1 MIMADKRHEN
11 RENAFTL
18 LFAKEFDREADAAE
32 FFRAYLENNEIQF
45 ADYVKNTFLG
55 VCEQCETID
64 KEIEGVSVKWKL
76 SRMATVT
83 RTVLRLAVYEMMNSE
98 VPVKVIINEAIE
110 IAKKYDDENS
120 TGFVNGILNKIAR
133 NRGLI
138 ESVSTASESVNT
150 VSEFVNTA
158 SEPVSEPAPAETNE

>member
-1 MIMADKRHEN
+1 MADKRHEN

-18 LFAKEFDREADAAE
+18 LFAKEFDRETDPAD
-32 FFRAYLENNEIQF
+32 FYQAYLDNNDVQYT
-45 ADYVKNTFLG
+45 DYVKNTFLG
-55 VCEQCETID
+55 VCEQCDTID
-64 KEIEGVSVKWKL
+64 RAIEEVSVKWKL

-83 RTVLRLAVYEMMNSE
+83 RTVLRLAVYEMTCSE
-98 VPVKVIINEAIE
+98 VPVKVVINEAIE

-138 ESVSTASESVNT
+138 SPATESAKQTE
-150 VSEFVNTA
+150 E
-158 SEPVSEPAPAETNE
+158 E

>member
-1 MIMADKRHEN
+1 MADKRHEN
-11 RENAFTL
+11 RENTFTL
-18 LFAKEFDREADAAE
+18 LFAKEFDREADAAD
-32 FFRAYLENNEIQF
+32 FYNAYLENNEVQF

-55 VCEQCETID
+55 VCEQGETLD
-64 KEIEGVSVKWKL
+64 KEIESVSVKWKL

-83 RTVLRLAVYEMMNSE
+83 RTVLRLAVYEMINSE

-138 ESVSTASESVNT
+138 STAVSES
-150 VSEFVNTA
+150 TA
-158 SEPVSEPAPAETNE
+158 AESDE

>member
-1 MIMADKRHEN
+1 MADKRHEN
-11 RENAFTL
+11 RENVFTL
-18 LFAKEFDREADAAE
+18 LFAKEFDRETDPAD
-32 FFRAYLENNEIQF
+32 FYQAYLDNNNVQY

-55 VCEQCETID
+55 VCEQCEIIDRTI
-64 KEIEGVSVKWKL
+64 EEVSVKWKL

-83 RTVLRLAVYEMMNSE
+83 RTVLRLAVYEMTCSE
-98 VPVKVIINEAIE
+98 VPVKVVINEAIE

-138 ESVSTASESVNT
+138 DSGATA
-150 VSEFVNTA
+150 
-158 SEPVSEPAPAETNE
+158 EPAKQDEE

>member
-1 MIMADKRHEN
+1 MADKRHEN

-18 LFAKEFDREADAAE
+18 LFAKEFDRETDPAD
-32 FFRAYLENNEIQF
+32 FYQAYLDNNDVQY

-55 VCEQCETID
+55 VCEQCDTID
-64 KEIEGVSVKWKL
+64 RTIEEVSVKWKL

-83 RTVLRLAVYEMMNSE
+83 RTVLRLAVYEMTCSE
-98 VPVKVIINEAIE
+98 VPVKVVINEAIE

-138 ESVSTASESVNT
+138 ESVPAAESAKQD
-150 VSEFVNTA
+150 E
-158 SEPVSEPAPAETNE
+158 E

>member
-1 MIMADKRHEN
+1 MADKRHEN

-18 LFAKEFDREADAAE
+18 LFAKEFDRETDPAD
-32 FFRAYLENNEIQF
+32 FYQAYLDNNDVQY

-55 VCEQCETID
+55 VCDQRDTID
-64 KEIEGVSVKWKL
+64 HTIEEVSVKWKL

-83 RTVLRLAVYEMMNSE
+83 RTVLRLAVYEMTCSE
-98 VPVKVIINEAIE
+98 VPVKVVINEAIE

-120 TGFVNGILNKIAR
+120 TGFINGILNKIAR

-138 ESVSTASESVNT
+138 ESVPAVES
-150 VSEFVNTA
+150 SKQ
-158 SEPVSEPAPAETNE
+158 NEE

>member
-1 MIMADKRHEN
+1 MADKRHEN
-11 RENAFTL
+11 RENAFKL
-18 LFAKEFDREADAAE
+18 LFAKEFDREAAAAD
-32 FFRAYLENNEIQF
+32 FYNAYLENNDVRY

-64 KEIEGVSVKWKL
+64 REIEAVSVKWKL

-83 RTVLRLAVYEMMNSE
+83 RTVLRLAVYEMMNSD

-138 ESVSTASESVNT
+138 ESAGSVSESAN
-150 VSEFVNTA
+150 NAA
-158 SEPVSEPAPAETNE
+158 SEPAAEPASAETNE

>member
-1 MIMADKRHEN
+1 MADKRHEN
-11 RENAFTL
+11 RENTFTL
-18 LFAKEFDREADAAE
+18 LFAKEFDREANAAD
-32 FFRAYLENNEIQF
+32 FYNAYLENNEVQF

-55 VCEQCETID
+55 VCEQCETLD
-64 KEIEGVSVKWKL
+64 KEIENVSVKWKL

-138 ESVSTASESVNT
+138 SA
-150 VSEFVNTA
+150 A
-158 SEPVSEPAPAETNE
+158 APEPASAEPAE

>member
-1 MIMADKRHEN
+1 MADKRHEN
-11 RENAFTL
+11 RENAFKL
-18 LFAKEFDREADAAE
+18 LFAKEFDREAGAAD
-32 FFRAYLENNEIQF
+32 FYSAYLENNEVQF
-45 ADYVKNTFLG
+45 ADYVKDTFVG

-64 KEIEGVSVKWKL
+64 KEIEEVSVKWKL

-83 RTVLRLAVYEMMNSE
+83 RTVLRLAVYEMTNSD

-138 ESVSTASESVNT
+138 ESAAAPE
-150 VSEFVNTA
+150 A
-158 SEPVSEPAPAETNE
+158 APAVTNE

>member
-1 MIMADKRHEN
+1 MPEWGLTMADKRHEN

-18 LFAKEFDREADAAE
+18 LFAKEFDRDADAAE
-32 FFRAYLENNEIQF
+32 FYNAYLENNEVTF
-45 ADYVKNTFLG
+45 ADYVKKTFLG

-64 KEIEGVSVKWKL
+64 KAIEEVSVKWKL

-83 RTVLRLAVYEMMNSE
+83 RTVLRLAVYEMLNTD
-98 VPVKVIINEAIE
+98 VPVKVVINEAIE

-138 ESVSTASESVNT
+138 ESAPLPSA
-150 VSEFVNTA
+150 
-158 SEPVSEPAPAETNE
+158 EPTNE

>member
-1 MIMADKRHEN
+1 MADKRHEN

-32 FFRAYLENNEIQF
+32 FYDAYLENNDVQY
-45 ADYVKNTFLG
+45 ADYVKTTFLG
-55 VCEQCETID
+55 VCEQCAVID
-64 KEIEGVSVKWKL
+64 KAIEEVSVKWKL

-83 RTVLRLAVYEMMNSE
+83 RTVLRLAVYEMTNSE
-98 VPVKVIINEAIE
+98 VPVKVVINEAIE

-133 NRGLI
+133 NCGLI
-138 ESVSTASESVNT
+138 DSAAEASRTEEESDEK
-150 VSEFVNTA
+150 
-158 SEPVSEPAPAETNE
+158 